1 MYLHVLTGLEDQLAE
16 TEVQVQHYRV
26 EMESLTEQLRSGLWS
41 VPHVLS
47 YVLVFLGWKHVE
59 VMHQFHMYCP
69 LRSLG

>member
-1 MYLHVLTGLEDQLAE
+1 MYYCIISYLNLHVLTGLEDQLAE

-47 YVLVFLGWKHVE
+47 YVHVLVFLGWKHVK
-59 VMHQFHMYCP
+59 
-69 LRSLG
+69 